1 MPENLEMVEKWRAAL
16 GVTHLPKS
24 GRICHDHFND
34 PEDFHI
40 GIGTKRRRNDAVPSK
55 NLVSKT
61 ICPVRALENKDLQQ
75 LIQYLEYFTNTL
87 EPPKDGQPVKRTC
100 CLLRVLGALTLK
112 IGYHDVLRLGY
123 HILVVP
129 ILAMQWYF
137 TNLALT
143 SSNFV
148 QNVKFCPKRPILSKK
163 FNSVQN
169 VQKV

>member
-1 MPENLEMVEKWRAAL
+1 MESGTWRDTFAKKWENLPWPFQWSGGFPHWNWHQAPEKWCCPFKKFGEQNYLPGEGL
-16 GVTHLPKS
+16 GKQWFATTNP
-24 GRICHDHFND
+24 
-34 PEDFHI
+34 
-40 GIGTKRRRNDAVPSK
+40 
-55 NLVSKT
+55 
-61 ICPVRALENKDLQQ
+61 
-75 LIQYLEYFTNTL
+75 YLEYFTNTL

-137 TNLALT
+137 MNLALA

-148 QNVKFCPKRPILSKK
+148 QNVHCFHLRFIFAFSSFLR
-163 FNSVQN
+163 
-169 VQKV
+169 